1 MNREDLIY
9 RTYVRILEEELQ
21 PAMGC
26 TEPVALAWAAA
37 KVRQTLGCTPA
48 SLRVAVSGN
57 LMKNV
62 KSVVVPNTGGLRG
75 IESSVAA
82 GASVGDADA
91 LLEVLSRVT
100 EDQHQAIRDF
110 LDTVPIRVEK
120 LESPVPLDM
129 ELEAVSGGDKAVLR
143 ITGEH
148 TNLVYLAKNDTVLVD
163 RRNESPTEDKGDK
176 ADRSLL
182 TVEDIVDFAQCVEL
196 DDVRPLLERQLSY
209 NMAIAEEGLKGEYGA
224 GVGATLMESGDS
236 VDLKVRAMAAAGSDA
251 RMSGCGLPVVI
262 VSGSG
267 NQGITAS
274 VPVAVYARE
283 KGYSEEQ
290 LLRALALSD
299 LLTVHQKA
307 YIGVLSAYCGAVSA
321 GCAAAGAMAWLDGG
335 GYDAVAHTVVNG
347 LAMTAGIVCDGAKA
361 SCAGKI
367 AMAVESGLLGYHMY
381 QKGHQFWGGEG
392 IVIRGVD
399 NTIRN
404 VGTLAREGMKET
416 DRKIVELMLEG
427 LGGNSDS
434 AGC

>member
-37 KVRQTLGCTPA
+37 KVRQTLGCAPA
-48 SLRVAVSGN
+48 FLRVAVSGN

-163 RRNESPTEDKGDK
+163 RRNESPTEDKDDK

>member
-1 MNREDLIY
+1 MDRNDLIY

-37 KVRQTLGCTPA
+37 KVCRTLGGTPER
-48 SLRVAVSGN
+48 LRVAVSGN

-75 IESSVAA
+75 IEASVAA

-91 LLEVLSRVT
+91 MLEVLSQVR
-100 EDQHQAIRDF
+100 EEQHETIRAF
-110 LDTVPIRVEK
+110 LRAVPIRVEK
-120 LESPVPLDM
+120 LESPAPLDM
-129 ELEAVSGGDKAVLR
+129 ELEAAAGTDRAVAR

-148 TNLVYLAKNDTVLVD
+148 TNLVYLARNDRVLVD
-163 RRNESPTEDKGDK
+163 RRSEAATARQDGK

-182 TVEDIVDFAQCVEL
+182 NVADIVDFAQCVALE
-196 DDVRPLLERQLSY
+196 DVRPLLERQLSY
-209 NMAIAEEGLKGEYGA
+209 NMAIAEEGLRGEYGA
-224 GVGATLMESGDS
+224 GVGATLMESGGGADR
-236 VDLKVRAMAAAGSDA
+236 KARAMAAAGSDA

-283 KGYSEEQ
+283 KGYGEER

-321 GCAAAGAMAWLDGG
+321 GCAAAGAIAWLDGG

-347 LAMTAGIVCDGAKA
+347 LAMAAGIVCDGAKA

-381 QKGHQFWGGEG
+381 RKGHQFWGGEG

-404 VGTLAREGMKET
+404 VGALAREGMKET

-427 LGGNSDS
+427 LGSQADA